1 MADYNIKGEMTLAT
15 GSFVA
20 SAKQASDSLN
30 RLNTQSKTTGAG
42 IDMLGG
48 VMKKLAMGALA
59 GFIIKLGKDSV
70 HAAQTAGA
78 AQNRLRMLLLATGGA
93 TEAQIA
99 ILNQQAAALENMTV
113 VSKDNITVVQSQ

>member
-30 RLNTQSKTTGAG
+30 RLNTQSQTTGGGVNA
-42 IDMLGG
+42 LGG
-48 VMKKLAMGALA
+48 IMKKVALGAMAT
-59 GFIIKLGKDSV
+59 FIVKLGRDSV
-70 HAAQTAGA
+70 QAAQTAGA

-93 TEAQIA
+93 TEEQIA
-99 ILNQQAAALENMTV
+99 ILNQQAAPA
-113 VSKDNITVVQSQ
+113 ITPPKPKGIKLL